1 MRSRSQFIRLRL
13 FRKTSVEKTSGVK
26 ASVEKPAV
34 AKASVMKA
42 SVMTATALAL
52 VAVSAC
58 GSSSASS
65 SASGSGAKAFKLV
78 LPWYAD
84 PEGGG
89 FFAAKS
95 EGLYKS
101 KNLDVTLQSG
111 GPQVSATQLVAAGR
125 AQVGFT
131 DAAGLIQA
139 REQGIPVV
147 AIGAL
152 YQDNPVGV
160 MVHASTGITSFAGMG
175 GKTWVVQ
182 TGQLG
187 PEWVKKKTGI
197 TFSTQAYQG
206 SIANFLKKDSLVQQG
221 WPTNEAY
228 TAEKAG
234 VKVNFVPFS
243 TSGFNPYNDI
253 FFTSESYLKSHRK
266 ELTDFLA
273 ASMQGWQDYM
283 GKVSVAKTANTAIL
297 KANSQ
302 LTSQAAWF
310 AWDRQRKYVVADEG
324 KQRLGA
330 MTQQRWTTFVDQMK
344 QLGQLKSTPKASDLY
359 DASLLPEVPAPT
371 MLPAAPAGSY

>member
-1 MRSRSQFIRLRL
+1 
-13 FRKTSVEKTSGVK
+13 
-26 ASVEKPAV
+26 
-34 AKASVMKA
+34 
-42 SVMTATALAL
+42 L

-58 GSSSASS
+58 GGSTSSSASS
-65 SASGSGAKAFKLV
+65 SSSAKSFKIV

-95 EGLYKS
+95 EGLYTT

-131 DAAGLIQA
+131 DAAGILQA
-139 REQGIPVV
+139 REQGIPIV

-160 MVHASTGITSFAGMG
+160 MVHASTGITSFAGLG

-197 TFSTQAYQG
+197 NFTTQAYQG

-228 TAEKAG
+228 TAQKAG
-234 VKVNFVPFS
+234 VKVNFIPFS
-243 TSGFNPYNDI
+243 TSGFNPYNDV

-273 ASMQGWQDYM
+273 ASMQGWKDYM
-283 GKVSVAKTANTAIL
+283 GDASVAKTANAALL
-297 KANSQ
+297 KANNQ
-302 LTSQAAWF
+302 QTSQDVWY
-310 AWDRQRKYVVADEG
+310 AWDKQRKYVTADEG
-324 KQRLGA
+324 KQQLGA
-330 MTQQRWTTFVDQMK
+330 MTQARWTTFIDQMK
-344 QLGQLKSTPKASDLY
+344 QLGQLKSTPNVKDVY
-359 DASLLPEVPAPT
+359 DSSLLPKVAAPT
-371 MLPAAPAGSY
+371 SLPAAPAGSY

>member
-1 MRSRSQFIRLRL
+1 MRPQFTLR
-13 FRKTSVEKTSGVK
+13 RPPRAATAG
-26 ASVEKPAV
+26 AAV
-34 AKASVMKA
+34 ALV
-42 SVMTATALAL
+42 VLTA
-52 VAVSAC
+52 SAC
-58 GSSSASS
+58 GSGGGAVSA
-65 SASGSGAKAFKLV
+65 AGQGTGFKVV

-89 FFAAKS
+89 FFAAQS
-95 EGLYKS
+95 EGLYK
-101 KNLDVTLQSG
+101 NRGLDVTLQSG

-131 DAAGLIQA
+131 DAAGLVQA

-160 MVHASTGITSFAGMG
+160 MVHADTGITSFAGMRD
-175 GKTWVVQ
+175 KTWVVQ

-187 PEWVKKKTGI
+187 PEWVRKTTGI
-197 TFSTQAYQG
+197 GFRTQTYQG
-206 SIANFLKKDSLVQQG
+206 SIATFLKDDGLVQQG

-228 TAEKAG
+228 QAQRAG

-243 TSGFNPYNDI
+243 ASGFNPYNDV

-273 ASMQGWQDYM
+273 ASMRGWKDYM
-283 GKVSVAKTANTAIL
+283 GDVAVAKKANTAIL
-297 KANSQ
+297 KANGQ
-302 LTSQAAWF
+302 QTSQSVWY
-310 AWDRQRKYVVADEG
+310 AWDKQRAYVVADEG

-330 MTQQRWTTFVDQMK
+330 MTEQRWATFVDQMRR
-344 QLGQLKSTPKASDLY
+344 LGRLKSTPDTKDLY
-359 DASLLPEVPAPT
+359 DASLLPKVPAPAS
-371 MLPAAPAGSY
+371 LPAAPSGSY

>member
-1 MRSRSQFIRLRL
+1 MKSQFRTARLPRTGAL
-13 FRKTSVEKTSGVK
+13 VG
-26 ASVEKPAV
+26 
-34 AKASVMKA
+34 
-42 SVMTATALAL
+42 ATALAL

-58 GSSSASS
+58 GSSTSS
-65 SASGSGAKAFKLV
+65 SASGSTSAKSFKVV

-89 FFAAKS
+89 FFAANS
-95 EGLYKS
+95 EGLYKT

-111 GPQVSATQLVAAGR
+111 GPQVSPTQLVAAGR
-125 AQVGFT
+125 AQVGFA
-131 DAAGLIQA
+131 DAAAVLQA
-139 REQGIPVV
+139 REQGIPIV

-152 YQDNPVGV
+152 YEDNPVGV
-160 MVHASTGITSFAGMG
+160 MVHASTGITSFAGLG

-197 TFSTQAYQG
+197 SFTTQAYQG

-234 VKVNFVPFS
+234 VKVNFIPFS
-243 TSGFNPYNDI
+243 TSGYNPYNDV

-273 ASMQGWQDYM
+273 ASMQGWKDYM
-283 GKVSVAKTANTAIL
+283 GNVSVAKTANAALL
-297 KANSQ
+297 KANNQ
-302 LTSQAAWF
+302 QTSQDVWY
-310 AWDRQRKYVVADEG
+310 AWDKQRKYVVADEG
-324 KQRLGA
+324 KQQLGA
-330 MTQQRWTTFVDQMK
+330 MTQARWTTLIDQMK
-344 QLGQLKSTPKASDLY
+344 QLGQLKTTPNVKDVFDS
-359 DASLLPEVPAPT
+359 SLLPKVAAPT
-371 MLPAAPAGSY
+371 SLPAAPAGSY

>member
-1 MRSRSQFIRLRL
+1 MKSQLRSVRLLR
-13 FRKTSVEKTSGVK
+13 
-26 ASVEKPAV
+26 
-34 AKASVMKA
+34 
-42 SVMTATALAL
+42 TAALTGAAALAL

-58 GSSSASS
+58 GGTSSSASS
-65 SASGSGAKAFKLV
+65 SSSSGGGAKTFKIV

-95 EGLYKS
+95 EGLYKT
-101 KNLDVTLQSG
+101 KNLDVTLQPG

-131 DAAGLIQA
+131 DAAGIIQA
-139 REQGIPVV
+139 REQGIPIV

-175 GKTWVVQ
+175 GKTWMVQ

-197 TFSTQAYQG
+197 SFTTQSYQG
-206 SIANFLKKDSLVQQG
+206 SIAGFLKKDSLVQQG

-228 TAEKAG
+228 QAEKAG
-234 VKVNFVPFS
+234 VKVNFIPFS
-243 TSGFNPYNDI
+243 SSGFNPYNDV

-273 ASMQGWQDYM
+273 ASMQGWHDYM
-283 GKVSVAKTANTAIL
+283 GDLSVAKTANAAIL
-297 KANSQ
+297 KADNQ
-302 LTSQAAWF
+302 LTSQSAWY
-310 AWDRQRKYVVADEG
+310 AWDKQRKYVVADEG
-324 KQRLGA
+324 KQQLGA
-330 MTQQRWTTFVDQMK
+330 MTQKRWTTFIDQMK
-344 QLGQLKSTPKASDLY
+344 QLGQLKSTPKVTDLY
-359 DASLLPEVPAPT
+359 DPSLLPKVAAPT
-371 MLPAAPAGSY
+371 TLPAAPAGSY